1 MRLQQKT
8 ILVLAA
14 ALAAGACAARTVADF
29 HTGWTFTKE
38 GSSAVSVTLP
48 HDWAIAGPFDP
59 ALDGNT
65 GKLPWRGWRGR
76 GVYET
81 TISCP
86 ELPKGRILLDFEGVM
101 AHATV
106 FANGNPCGRGDYGY
120 LGFRADLTPYLM
132 KGENK
137 IVVKVDTDNFKSRWY
152 PGGGIY
158 RPVHLVKTDD
168 VYLEDEDLY
177 VTTKDVLTG
186 CAEVKVKGVVTSR
199 RLKKANGTACATLK
213 DPSGAVVATAKD
225 DFDVDGY
232 ADEDFKMKLKVPNPQ
247 LWELVDG
254 AKLYTLEVAVS
265 GEGFADSLVRRI
277 GLREF
282 RFDADKGFILNGK
295 RVQLNGVDLHSDLGP
310 LGMAFDK
317 DAMRRQFAVMRDMGA
332 NALRTSHNCP
342 APGLLDLCDEM
353 GIFVWDECFD
363 KWQETC
369 GRGDEPLE
377 DFVSRQLA
385 KFVRRD
391 RNHPCVFA
399 WSIGNEISIGKVMP
413 PGQESWANGLA
424 TGTSVE
430 RCARFRHVVRAE
442 DDTRPVGIGSCFPKA
457 GERGD
462 YDALDITGWN
472 YNGMYERG
480 DYDALDITG
489 WNYNGM
495 YDKMRAH
502 APDKPLLYTES
513 ASALSE
519 WGYYADNL
527 PTNKTDFAVSA
538 KRVDSY
544 DFNAARWSD
553 IPDREF
559 FRMTR
564 DPFVGGEFVWTGID
578 YLGEPTPYNDSRS
591 SYFGICDLCAF
602 PKDRFYL
609 YRAHFLPLPRTLEP
623 RRVHAVPRAVPLE
636 LPREEGQDRARV
648 RLHERGRGGALP
660 ERKVARAPPEGS
672 QRGQPRRLL
681 LHPAALPSDVDGRAV
696 RAGRAEDRRVRQ
708 GRPGVRHA
716 GDPHGGRGGA
726 RGARAGARLRQPLC
740 GEGHARRRR
749 RQLRAERRPAHLLLR
764 GGLRDPRGG
773 QFRPARDGQLQGR
786 AARSS
791 RWAIP
796 TRAGWTASRTCR
808 RTRSSSAARACTCA

>member
-1 MRLQQKT
+1 MR
-8 ILVLAA
+8 
-14 ALAAGACAARTVADF
+14 
-29 HTGWTFTKE
+29 GWTFTKE
-38 GSSAVSVTLP
+38 GASAVSVTLP

-65 GKLPWRGWRGR
+65 GKLPWRGR

-81 TISCP
+81 TITCN
-86 ELPKGRILLDFEGVM
+86 ELPKGRIFLDFEGVM

-168 VYLEDEDLY
+168 VYLEDDGLY

-199 RLKKANGTACATLK
+199 RLKKAKGTARATLK

-254 AKLYTLEVAVS
+254 AKLYTLEVSVS

-472 YNGMYERG
+472 YNGMY
-480 DYDALDITG
+480 
-489 WNYNGM
+489 
-495 YDKMRAH
+495 DKMRAH

-544 DFNAARWSD
+544 DFNSARWSD

-559 FRMTR
+559 LRMTR

-609 YRAHFLPLPRTLEP
+609 P
-623 RRVHAVPRAVPLE
+623 V
-636 LPREEGQDRARV
+636 EERQDRPGV
-648 RLHERGRGGALP
+648 RLHERGRGGIVP
-660 ERKVARAPPEGS
+660 ERTLARTSPEGS

-681 LHPAALPSDVDGRAV
+681 LHPAALPSDVEGCTV

-708 GRPGVRHA
+708 GRQGVRHA

-726 RGARAGARLRQPLC
+726 RGARAGARLRQPLR

-749 RQLRAERRPAHLLLR
+749 RQLRAERRPPHLLLR

-786 AARSS
+786 GVASAQVRPRGRVPARE
-791 RWAIP
+791 
-796 TRAGWTASRTCR
+796 AGR
-808 RTRSSSAARACTCA
+808 ARAPHGARGRRRPGHGRDSLGTGGN

>member
-1 MRLQQKT
+1 MNMHTKAFFV
-8 ILVLAA
+8 IAA
-14 ALAAGACAARTVADF
+14 ALVAGTCAARTVEEF
-29 HTGWTFTKE
+29 HTGWKFTKE
-38 GSSAVSVTLP
+38 GADAVSVTLP
-48 HDWAIAGPFDP
+48 HDWAIAGPFDNK
-59 ALDGNT
+59 LDGST
-65 GKLPWRGWRGR
+65 GKLPWRGH

-81 TISCP
+81 AISIG
-86 ELPKGRILLDFEGVM
+86 EVPKGRVFLDFEGVM

-106 FANGNPCGRGDYGY
+106 FANGNPCGRGEYGY

-137 IVVKVDTDNFKSRWY
+137 IVVTVDTDNFKSRWY

-168 VYLEDEDLY
+168 VYLEDDGLR
-177 VTTKDVLTG
+177 VTTKDVLTDR
-186 CAEVKVKGVVTSR
+186 AEVKVRGVVTSR
-199 RLKKANGTACATLK
+199 RFKSAKGVAHAVLK
-213 DPSGAVVATAKD
+213 DPTGAVVATAKG

-232 ADEDFKMKLKVPNPQ
+232 ADEDFKLEFKVPNPQ

-254 AKLYTLEVAVS
+254 AKLYTLEVSIS
-265 GEGFADSLVRRI
+265 GDGFADSLVRRI

-282 RFDADKGFILNGK
+282 SFDADRGFILNGK

-317 DAMRRQFAVMRDMGA
+317 DAMRRQLAVMRDMGA

-342 APGLLDLCDEM
+342 APGVLDLCDEM

-385 KFVRRD
+385 RFVRRD

-399 WSIGNEISIGKVMP
+399 WSIGNEISIGRVMP
-413 PGQESWANGLA
+413 PGQESWSSGLA

-472 YNGMYERG
+472 YR
-480 DYDALDITG
+480 
-489 WNYNGM
+489 GM

-519 WGYYADNL
+519 WGYYADKL
-527 PTNKTDFAVSA
+527 PAKKTEYAEAV

-544 DFNAARWSD
+544 DRNAARWSD

-559 FRMTR
+559 LRMER
-564 DPFVGGEFVWTGID
+564 DQFVGGEFVWTGID

-591 SYFGICDLCAF
+591 SYFGICDLCVL
-602 PKDRFYL
+602 PKDRFYI
-609 YRAHFLPLPRTLEP
+609 YRAHWNRDAFTLHLVPCHWNFPEKEGKTIPVFAYTSADEAELFLNGRSLGRRRKEPNAGSLDDYYSVMPRYRLMWMEVPYEPGELKVVAYGKDGKVVGTETMRTAGAAVRVALTPERVYGSLCVVQVTLADADGNFVP
-623 RRVHAVPRAVPLE
+623 NDNRRVSFAAEGCEILAV
-636 LPREEGQDRARV
+636 GN
-648 RLHERGRGGALP
+648 
-660 ERKVARAPPEGS
+660 S
-672 QRGQPRRLL
+672 
-681 LHPAALPSDVDGRAV
+681 
-696 RAGRAEDRRVRQ
+696 
-708 GRPGVRHA
+708 
-716 GDPHGGRGGA
+716 
-726 RGARAGARLRQPLC
+726 
-740 GEGHARRRR
+740 
-749 RQLRAERRPAHLLLR
+749 
-764 GGLRDPRGG
+764 DPRGMDS
-773 QFRPARDGQLQGR
+773 FKDVKSHPLCFGR
-786 AARSS
+786 AAVYLRLKQGATA
-791 RWAIP
+791 RL
-796 TRAGWTASRTCR
+796 TASADGLASATAEFR
-808 RTRSSSAARACTCA
+808 R